1 MFMGRVAGRQMKAVN
16 NDHDKTVWGKIVA
29 RHTASP
35 KPPAKTYS
43 WQEKR
48 STARR
53 VVFDSDGESRQK
65 KRSKAEPFPK
75 TDLEANIFRLDIWG
89 KYRLRRMIWFGMKSV
104 ARSGSFF
111 IISGVDRRHVK
122 SYFKDFEEYHHSGMH
137 TAEQRDD
144 AETKLVAPNVDDYF
158 FSEITKNHHL
168 KQTEQEETWATGNW
182 KVIGDCIDGANL
194 GVNNPKNPKG
204 VKGFKNIKMQF
215 SGFMTAVVRI
225 EVRLWNRGQHRIPT
239 LKVTLFTV
247 TMSGESLIMSAGMA
261 DHPPYAPG
269 WQKSFAKSALDMDR
283 AHQINVPAAV
293 VEKLKLLQ
301 SGATAATTA
310 PPSPGEESPEDMTV
324 EIQGCMHRAQED
336 SAVVQTQSGSRV
348 IVDKANFL
356 ASSNGSVSAAS
367 VGCKSEVR
375 AFSLRSVSSVSSFD
389 EFARFDKSAT
399 YNEGSVATAARS
411 MGSSLDGLRHLTG
424 ETTPQPHRRVA
435 EPRIVMCPDELDS
448 ELELASNVSGSG
460 PENADDNTTIDLVR
474 LPAVVAASRGPID
487 HVAEAG
493 VAETNNANELVDDP
507 AASAQAANMQPA
519 HTQAQLAHLD
529 TFDFTGVNGEE
540 DDEVEHEVGAL
551 TEENLSLHDSAI
563 ALHDAT
569 HATAGEGAILA
580 TPARPANTH
589 SVGTGGLAAPANSD
603 ATQPYIP

>member
-1 MFMGRVAGRQMKAVN
+1 MGRVASRQMRGVN
-16 NDHDKTVWGKIVA
+16 NYHDKTVWGKIVA

-35 KPPAKTYS
+35 KPPLKTYS

-53 VVFDSDGESRQK
+53 VVFDSDSESRQK

-75 TDLEANIFRLDIWG
+75 TDLEADIFRLDIWG
-89 KYRLRRMIWFGMKSV
+89 KYRLRRMIWFGMNSV
-104 ARSGSFF
+104 ARSGLVF

-122 SYFKDFEEYHHSGMH
+122 SNFKYFEEYHHSGMH

-324 EIQGCMHRAQED
+324 K
-336 SAVVQTQSGSRV
+336 SKAVCTGPRR
-348 IVDKANFL
+348 I
-356 ASSNGSVSAAS
+356 
-367 VGCKSEVR
+367 
-375 AFSLRSVSSVSSFD
+375 LRSCK
-389 EFARFDKSAT
+389 RK
-399 YNEGSVATAARS
+399 AAR
-411 MGSSLDGLRHLTG
+411 G
-424 ETTPQPHRRVA
+424 
-435 EPRIVMCPDELDS
+435 
-448 ELELASNVSGSG
+448 
-460 PENADDNTTIDLVR
+460 
-474 LPAVVAASRGPID
+474 
-487 HVAEAG
+487 
-493 VAETNNANELVDDP
+493 
-507 AASAQAANMQPA
+507 
-519 HTQAQLAHLD
+519 
-529 TFDFTGVNGEE
+529 
-540 DDEVEHEVGAL
+540 
-551 TEENLSLHDSAI
+551 
-563 ALHDAT
+563 
-569 HATAGEGAILA
+569 
-580 TPARPANTH
+580 
-589 SVGTGGLAAPANSD
+589 
-603 ATQPYIP
+603 